1 MPVLLVASVMRWKAR
16 RADGN
21 AAPHPAAAPAVPL
34 AVAALFVNPHFDPH
48 ATKPTIY
55 DRIIADKAEIYD
67 SLLEDP
73 LARLSDVP
81 DCTLEEAVAQAQVHC
96 GGYLQGAVKVA
107 LQFAATL
114 AAENNL
120 GPLSVAEA
128 AAVHVYTQE
137 TPMYHGLNGALGDW
151 GDGGGRT
158 SLHHYLPYIKL
169 LRAALLKLP
178 PQSATGATIVHR
190 GVHMP

>member
-1 MPVLLVASVMRWKAR
+1 MYSPSIAYVTAIRTPLPLHPCTPVPFRGVGFFLMPVLLVASVMRWKAR

-137 TPMYHGLNGALGDW
+137 TPMYHG
-151 GDGGGRT
+151 
-158 SLHHYLPYIKL
+158 
-169 LRAALLKLP
+169 P